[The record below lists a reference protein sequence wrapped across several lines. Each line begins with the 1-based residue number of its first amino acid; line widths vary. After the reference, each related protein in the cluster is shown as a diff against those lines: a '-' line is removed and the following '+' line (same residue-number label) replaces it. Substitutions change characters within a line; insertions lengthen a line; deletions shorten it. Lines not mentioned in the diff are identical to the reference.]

1 MSRWP
6 RLSLFCVCFFSPIA
20 LFCTNFLQQIL
31 KYTSKSLIYFQQRL
45 IVSFFSLFCHNPERW
60 NKSSVAPVVE
70 DRKRITYKRPLLIA
84 ELRQNSKCKQCG
96 VYSCDLMLSLLL
108 PSPAGKLLY
117 PQPPRRSLSGGLP
130 TWWWVTQLCSAYTRH
145 VSIHRHGEWLEDKT
159 KFDDQRRIWTQ
170 AYIWRHNP
178 CLLKEV
184 LKWARKDEW
193 MAYYTV

>member
-1 MSRWP
+1 MASSEFI
-6 RLSLFCVCFFSPIA
+6 LCLFSFPHCSFLHQFPATNTEIYLKVFDIFPTKAHCVFF
-20 LFCTNFLQQIL
+20 F
-31 KYTSKSLIYFQQRL
+31 
-45 IVSFFSLFCHNPERW
+45 LFCHNPQRW

-70 DRKRITYKRPLLIA
+70 DRERITYKRPLLIA